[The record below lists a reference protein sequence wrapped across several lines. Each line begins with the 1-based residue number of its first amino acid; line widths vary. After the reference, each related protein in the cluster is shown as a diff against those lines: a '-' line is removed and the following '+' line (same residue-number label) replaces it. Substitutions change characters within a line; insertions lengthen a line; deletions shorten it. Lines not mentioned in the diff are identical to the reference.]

1 MLNLIKLEIK
11 KFKLG
16 GIIKGFLI
24 ATLCITAVICLPV
37 LTPKSTDKPY
47 NDFGDIVMMID
58 TFVRVVFIIYGSA
71 MISKLVISEF
81 KNKTINLM
89 FMYPI
94 NRKKI
99 VASKLIIVSMFTF
112 MSIIIGNIIVAL
124 SMFLLN
130 KYINFVSVATSQ
142 VICRNIIPI
151 LLNAVASS
159 GIVLIPL
166 LFGMWKKTTTST
178 IVSGVI
184 LTSLICSNGNG
195 ISLSQILPATLSIG
209 GIGVLIAYLTIKN
222 IENVDVV

>member
-37 LTPKSTDKPY
+37 LTPKTTDKPY

-209 GIGVLIAYLTIKN
+209 GIGVLIAYLTIGN
-222 IENVDVV
+222 IENVDIV

>member
-37 LTPKSTDKPY
+37 LTPKTTDKPY

-99 VASKLIIVSMFTF
+99 LTSKLIIVSMFTF

>member
-1 MLNLIKLEIK
+1 VTNNSLKDGAGVILASIEKECIAVFALEDSIKNGAKE
-11 KFKLG
+11 
-16 GIIKGFLI
+16 LI
-24 ATLCITAVICLPV
+24 ADLKA
-37 LTPKSTDKPY
+37 K
-47 NDFGDIVMMID
+47 
-58 TFVRVVFIIYGSA
+58 
-71 MISKLVISEF
+71 
-81 KNKTINLM
+81 
-89 FMYPI
+89 
-94 NRKKI
+94 
-99 VASKLIIVSMFTF
+99 
-112 MSIIIGNIIVAL
+112 
-124 SMFLLN
+124 
-130 KYINFVSVATSQ
+130 
-142 VICRNIIPI
+142 NIIPI